1 MTFRYLARGLTAL
14 AILNLIL
21 LVPLWVRFGE
31 PTAHWLALEALVLA
45 GLMVMLPTV
54 ARIAWLRWLIIV
66 IVMLG
71 LLLGLGDAAT
81 HLTFG
86 RSLNLY
92 LDFPLLRSVL
102 DLLTGNLGRLP
113 ALLAALGGIV
123 AIGLL
128 LGFLAW
134 ALRTLQGMERTR
146 VSVGLGTVLL
156 VVGSGLAVAEFTHTR
171 LLTMAR
177 TPLLN
182 TWYFQV
188 DQWFETR
195 RAHREFAARME
206 QAPAPA
212 REMPGLA
219 SKNVLLVFVES
230 YGVSALFDERYAGV
244 VRPRLDAMAERFER
258 AGLSVA
264 SGTLDSPIRG
274 GQSWLAHATALSGQW
289 IDNQLWYRLMLAS
302 DRATLVDDF
311 RASGHR
317 THAVMPAITLAW
329 PEGEAYG
336 FENIHAADDLDYAGP
351 ALNWVTMPDQYTLHF
366 LQQRIL
372 EPAESPIFAQ
382 AALVSSHAPWT
393 PVIPVLAWEDVGDG
407 SVFRRWENA
416 GEAPEVLWQ
425 DAERVR
431 DQYALALDYA
441 LHTSASWAERYV
453 DEQTL
458 LILLGDHQ
466 SAPLITGED
475 ASAGVPVHVISGDAS
490 LIDPFLA
497 RGFVSGTVPL
507 QEETPPGMDQLRRW
521 LHEDFAHPVDSER
534 RR

>member
-1 MTFRYLARGLTAL
+1 MPFRPLARWWVAL

-31 PTAHWLALEALVLA
+31 LTAHWIALEALVLA
-45 GLMVMLPTV
+45 GLMAVLPTV
-54 ARIAWLRWLIIV
+54 ARIVWLRWLIIV
-66 IVMLG
+66 IVLLG
-71 LLLGLGDAAT
+71 SLLGLGDAAT
-81 HLTFG
+81 QLTFG

-102 DLLTGNLGRLP
+102 DLLTGNLGLLP
-113 ALLAALGGIV
+113 ALLAVLGGGV
-123 AIGLL
+123 AAGLL
-128 LGFLAW
+128 VGSLGW
-134 ALRTLQGMERTR
+134 ALRVLSGGERTR
-146 VSVGLGTVLL
+146 VSVGLGATLL
-156 VVGSGLAVAEFTHTR
+156 VVSSGLAIAEFTHSR
-171 LLTMAR
+171 WLSMAR
-177 TPLLN
+177 TPLLD
-182 TWYFQV
+182 TLYFQG
-188 DQWFETR
+188 DQWVETR
-195 RAHREFAARME
+195 RAHREFSARLE
-206 QAPAPA
+206 RAPAPA
-212 REMPGLA
+212 RNMPGLA
-219 SKNVLLVFVES
+219 GKNVLLVFVES
-230 YGVSALFDERYAGV
+230 YGVSALFDDRYAGI
-244 VRPRLDAMAERFER
+244 VRPRLDAMAERFEQ

-289 IDNQLWYRLMLAS
+289 IDNSLWYRLMLAS

-336 FENIHAADDLDYAGP
+336 FEDIHAADDFDYAGP

-372 EPAESPIFAQ
+372 EPAKTPIFAQ

-393 PVIPVLAWEDVGDG
+393 PVIPVLDWEDIGDG
-407 SVFRRWENA
+407 SVFKRWENA
-416 GEAPEVLWQ
+416 GEAPEVLWR
-425 DAERVR
+425 DVERVR

-458 LILLGDHQ
+458 LIVLGDHQ
-466 SAPLITGED
+466 SAPLITGEN

-490 LIDPFLA
+490 LIEPFLA
-497 RGFVSGTVPL
+497 RGFVPGTVPP
-507 QEETPPGMDQLRRW
+507 EEDTPPGMDQLRGW
-521 LHEDFAHPVDSER
+521 LHEDFAQPADSER

>member
-1 MTFRYLARGLTAL
+1 MSFRRHARWWVAP

-31 PTAHWLALEALVLA
+31 PTVQWLALEALVLA

-81 HLTFG
+81 QLTFG

-92 LDFPLLRSVL
+92 LDFPLTRSVI
-102 DLLTGNLGRLP
+102 DLLIGNLGLVP
-113 ALLAALGGIV
+113 ALLVVLGGLV
-123 AIGLL
+123 AVGLL
-128 LGFLAW
+128 VGSLAW
-134 ALRTLQGMERTR
+134 TLRVLQGVERTR
-146 VSVGLGTVLL
+146 ISVGLGAVLL
-156 VVGSGLAVAEFTHTR
+156 VVSSGLVMAEFTHSR
-171 LLTMAR
+171 WLPMAR

-182 TWYFQV
+182 TLYFQL
-188 DQWFETR
+188 DQWVETR

-206 QAPAPA
+206 NAPAPA

-219 SKNVLLVFVES
+219 GKNVLLVFIES
-230 YGVSALFDERYAGV
+230 YGVSALFDERYMGV
-244 VRPRLDAMAERFER
+244 VRPRLDTMAERFES
-258 AGLSVA
+258 AGLSIA

-289 IDNQLWYRLMLAS
+289 IDNSLWYRLMLAS

-336 FENIHAADDLDYAGP
+336 FDDIHAADDFDYAGP
-351 ALNWVTMPDQYTLHF
+351 PLNWVTMPDQYTLHF

-372 EPAESPIFAQ
+372 DPAESPIFAQ

-393 PVIPVLAWEDVGDG
+393 PVIPVLAWEDIGDG
-407 SVFRRWENA
+407 SVFKRWENA

-425 DAERVR
+425 DAEKVR

-453 DEQTL
+453 DDETL

-497 RGFVSGTVPL
+497 RGFVPGTVPL

-521 LHEDFAHPVDSER
+521 LHEDFAYPVDTDR
-534 RR
+534 RF

>member
-1 MTFRYLARGLTAL
+1 VAVG
-14 AILNLIL
+14 L
-21 LVPLWVRFGE
+21 LVG
-31 PTAHWLALEALVLA
+31 
-45 GLMVMLPTV
+45 
-54 ARIAWLRWLIIV
+54 
-66 IVMLG
+66 
-71 LLLGLGDAAT
+71 
-81 HLTFG
+81 
-86 RSLNLY
+86 S
-92 LDFPLLRSVL
+92 
-102 DLLTGNLGRLP
+102 
-113 ALLAALGGIV
+113 
-123 AIGLL
+123 
-128 LGFLAW
+128 LAW
-134 ALRTLQGMERTR
+134 ALRALQRGERTR
-146 VSVGLGTVLL
+146 LSVGLGAVML
-156 VVGSGLAVAEFTHTR
+156 VVSSGLIIAEFNQLR
-171 LLTMAR
+171 LLPMAR

-182 TWYFQV
+182 TLYFQG
-188 DQWFETR
+188 DQWIETR

-206 QAPAPA
+206 RAPAPA

-219 SKNVLLVFVES
+219 GKNVLLVFVES
-230 YGVSALFDERYAGV
+230 YGVSALFDDRYAGV
-244 VRPRLDAMAERFER
+244 VRQRLVAMAERFEQ

-289 IDNQLWYRLMLAS
+289 IDNPLWYRMMLAS

-311 RASGHR
+311 RATGHL

-336 FENIHAADDLDYAGP
+336 FEEIHAADDLDYAGP
-351 ALNWVTMPDQYTLHF
+351 PLNWVTMPDQYTLHF

-372 EPAESPIFAQ
+372 EPAKSPIFAQ

-407 SVFRRWENA
+407 SVFQRWENA

-425 DAERVR
+425 DVERVR

-453 DEQTL
+453 DDQTL

-475 ASAGVPVHVISGDAS
+475 ASTGVPVHVISGDAS
-490 LIDPFLA
+490 LIEPFLA
-497 RGFVSGTVPL
+497 RGFVPGTVPVK
-507 QEETPPGMDQLRRW
+507 EDAPPGMDQLRGW
-521 LHEDFAHPVDSER
+521 LHEDFAHPVDRER